1 MDSPFVN
8 NAMQSKLAAP
18 LHRGHGPC
26 SSSVLHT
33 HTNDTTYRVRFS
45 DMVDPKVVKQLSLD
59 ERRPD
64 AVPGDAVL
72 VRAQKQAAPPRD
84 KFVCI
89 KCAPRGAG
97 WVSFATFHYGN
108 KKAMTAAE
116 FSSGFIKN
124 KKPTSFIGES
134 GCD

>member
-1 MDSPFVN
+1 
-8 NAMQSKLAAP
+8 
-18 LHRGHGPC
+18 
-26 SSSVLHT
+26 
-33 HTNDTTYRVRFS
+33 
-45 DMVDPKVVKQLSLD
+45 MVDPKVVKQLSLD
-59 ERRPD
+59 ERRPE

-72 VRAQKQAAPPRD
+72 VRAQAAPPRD

-89 KCAPRGAG
+89 KCARGAG

-124 KKPTSFIGES
+124 KKPTSFIWES

>member
-8 NAMQSKLAAP
+8 NAMQSKLP
-18 LHRGHGPC
+18 HR
-26 SSSVLHT
+26 ST

-89 KCAPRGAG
+89 KCAPRGGAG